1 MRDYDPWVFT
11 LMAEADHK
19 EALRHV
25 ARAQLAHQA
34 LSSRAA
40 RPSEVSARR
49 WESRLQ
55 RVVSG
60 FSGYSRLLFRRLV
73 TKAP

>member
-19 EALRHV
+19 ETLLHV

-49 WESRLQ
+49 WESQLRRL
-55 RVVSG
+55 VG
-60 FSGYSRLLFRRLV
+60 GLSGYSRLLVRRLV